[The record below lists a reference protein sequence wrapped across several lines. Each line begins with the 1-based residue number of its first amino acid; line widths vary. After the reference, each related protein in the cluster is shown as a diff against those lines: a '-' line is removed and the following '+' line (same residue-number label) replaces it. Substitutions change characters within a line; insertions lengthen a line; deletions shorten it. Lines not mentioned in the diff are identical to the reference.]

1 MVTNYEND
9 RLVIP
14 EKYLKMTASELE
26 KEKARLLEI
35 AKSQPAVLPVRKK
48 QPPKNVAIRF

>member
-35 AKSQPAVLPVRKK
+35 AKSQPTTLPARKK

>member
-14 EKYLKMTASELE
+14 EKHLKMTASELE

-35 AKSQPAVLPVRKK
+35 AKSQHAPMPVRKK
-48 QPPKNVAIRF
+48 QPPKNVAI